1 MCISFSRDR
10 KNKNRACLL
19 STTNEDPWRFLLNIM
34 ESVYILH
41 CLEVI
46 APSRFL
52 CSSVLT
58 LLPPSSCNKNLS
70 EGNNHSNNKNNDNN
84 HNNHNE
90 INSQSS
96 FLFCFILFFLLWETK
111 KIRPEKKRREICCG
125 FEEKDSISWWCQIC
139 LNLYIYIYIIE

>member
-58 LLPPSSCNKNLS
+58 LSPPRRVTKTWVGETIIAIIKITITIITIIMKLILKARFYFVLFYFFCCEKQRKFGPRKNEEKS
-70 EGNNHSNNKNNDNN
+70 VVASRR
-84 HNNHNE
+84 
-90 INSQSS
+90 
-96 FLFCFILFFLLWETK
+96 
-111 KIRPEKKRREICCG
+111 KIRYLGDVK
-125 FEEKDSISWWCQIC
+125 FV
-139 LNLYIYIYIIE
+139 

>member
-46 APSRFL
+46 APSKFL

-58 LLPPSSCNKNLS
+58 LPPPPRRVTKTWVEETIIAIIKITITIITIIMKLILKARFYFVLFYFFFAVRNK
-70 EGNNHSNNKNNDNN
+70 E
-84 HNNHNE
+84 
-90 INSQSS
+90 NSGR
-96 FLFCFILFFLLWETK
+96 E
-111 KIRPEKKRREICCG
+111 KRREICCG

-139 LNLYIYIYIIE
+139 LNLYIYIYI